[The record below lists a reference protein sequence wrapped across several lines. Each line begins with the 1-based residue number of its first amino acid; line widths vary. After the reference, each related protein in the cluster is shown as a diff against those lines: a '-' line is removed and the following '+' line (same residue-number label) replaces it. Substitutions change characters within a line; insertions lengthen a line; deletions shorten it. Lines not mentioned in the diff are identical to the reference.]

1 MVCAAARKCHARRP
15 KKFRCSMT
23 EVSIFAAFTEYFEN
37 NTRYSRVSPARN
49 GTGATAGASTA
60 RGLERVF
67 GRLGFCAGTVKA
79 HNSMGP
85 SIAGPRMYPF
95 RVELP

>member
-1 MVCAAARKCHARRP
+1 MGGGAGRKCEGRRR

-60 RGLERVF
+60 GVLERVL
-67 GRLGFCAGTVKA
+67 GRLDFCARTVVA
-79 HNSMGP
+79 HTSMAA
-85 SIAGPRMYPF
+85 SIAAPRIYPF
-95 RVELP
+95 LFT